1 MTSNRVVVVSGVSK
15 GIGKYLV
22 DYYLEKNDIVIG
34 CSRSKSNI
42 TNTNYEHHCVD
53 VSNEGSVVSMFSSIR
68 RTYKRIDVLINNA
81 GINLALSPFLLT
93 SFSSAKATV
102 DVNLMGTFLMSR
114 EAAK

>member
-42 TNTNYEHHCVD
+42 TNTNYEHHSVD
-53 VSNEGSVVSMFSSIR
+53 VSSVSQTGRDPCAPRARGHAPSLLRETSICS
-68 RTYKRIDVLINNA
+68 L
-81 GINLALSPFLLT
+81 
-93 SFSSAKATV
+93 
-102 DVNLMGTFLMSR
+102 VNRPGG
-114 EAAK
+114 